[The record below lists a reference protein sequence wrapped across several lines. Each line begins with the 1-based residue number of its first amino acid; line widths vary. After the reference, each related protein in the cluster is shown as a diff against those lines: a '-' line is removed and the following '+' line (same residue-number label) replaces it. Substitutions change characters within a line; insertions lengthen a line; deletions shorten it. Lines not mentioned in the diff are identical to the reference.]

1 MYMGMM
7 KQKYAEVVELLETT
21 NLTAEQIAARLD
33 LDLDIVY
40 DFMADIDD
48 SQYMECEKAMFDM
61 LSEEKL

>member
-1 MYMGMM
+1 MGMM

-21 NLTAEQIAARLD
+21 NLTAEQIANRLD

-48 SQYMECEKAMFDM
+48 SQYMSCEQAMYAQ
-61 LSEEKL
+61 LSEENN